1 MNCPLCGDITLIHG
15 TETKSDIIRR
25 WRRCTGCS
33 HRFRTLAPPSSPKNE
48 SIYTGP
54 GCYPAGPDHS
64 NAVFTADN
72 IRAIRKEH
80 AAGQGFTAL
89 SLKYG
94 VYPYTIQKICLRK
107 SYKHVSG

>member
-15 TETKSDIIRR
+15 TETKSDIIHR
-25 WRRCTGCS
+25 WRRCTGCP
-33 HRFRTLAPPSSPKNE
+33 HRFRTLAPPSNPKNE

-54 GCYPAGPDHS
+54 GCYPAGPEHS

-80 AAGQGFTAL
+80 ATGSPFTAL

-107 SYKHVSG
+107 SYKHVN

>member
-1 MNCPLCGDITLIHG
+1 MNCPICDAITRIHS
-15 TETKSDIIRR
+15 TETKSDIIHS
-25 WRRCTGCS
+25 WRRCTGCP
-33 HRFRTLAPPSSPKNE
+33 HRFRTLASPSNPKNE

-80 AAGQGFTAL
+80 ATGCTFTAL

-107 SYKHVSG
+107 SYKHVN

>member
-1 MNCPLCGDITLIHG
+1 MTRIHSTESKVDIVH
-15 TETKSDIIRR
+15 R
-25 WRRCTGCS
+25 WRRCTVCP
-33 HRFRTLAPPSSPKNE
+33 HRFRTLAPPSDSKNE

-54 GCYPAGPDHS
+54 GHYPAGPKHS

-72 IRAIRKEH
+72 IRAIREEH
-80 AAGQGFTAL
+80 AAGRTFTAL

-107 SYKHVSG
+107 SYKHVA